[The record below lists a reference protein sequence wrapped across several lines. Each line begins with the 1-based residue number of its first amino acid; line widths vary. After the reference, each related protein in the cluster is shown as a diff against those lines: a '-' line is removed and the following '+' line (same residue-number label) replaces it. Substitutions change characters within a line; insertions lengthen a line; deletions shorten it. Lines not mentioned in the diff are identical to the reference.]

1 MDICE
6 AMEQVKD
13 RETFLVFL
21 KRLAGDFTENHEAW
35 ENRTIDTYLE
45 SISAWMEDTDENENT
60 PLDYHRLAEIF
71 YVGKIYE

>member
-1 MDICE
+1 MDIYKVI
-6 AMEQVKD
+6 EQVKD

-45 SISAWMEDTDENENT
+45 SISAWM
-60 PLDYHRLAEIF
+60 
-71 YVGKIYE
+71 